1 MKTKKTTRTATDKT
15 SKREVDAMT
24 RRNDLA
30 KLNELFAKSR
40 KAQDT
45 LIAEYRKALT
55 DMDDAFFGKKRSAR
69 LAEAQFNLW
78 KKHMPPVK
86 FNLAT
91 GEYFYAEDERGQE
104 VFAIK
109 VSKMESCVYVVA
121 AKDLE
126 DAKAKALEMF
136 DKCAGDRSG
145 VTEAEDYGR

>member
-1 MKTKKTTRTATDKT
+1 MKTKKTTKTATAET
-15 SKREVDAMT
+15 SKREIDATT

-30 KLNELFAKSR
+30 RLNELYAKSR

-69 LAEAQFNLW
+69 LAEAQFHLW
-78 KKHMPPVK
+78 KMRMPPVK
-86 FNLAT
+86 FNMAT
-91 GEYFYAEDERGQE
+91 GAYFYAEDERGQE

-109 VSKMESCVYVVA
+109 VSKTESCVYVIS

-126 DAKAKALEMF
+126 DAKSKAMAMF
-136 DKCAGDRSG
+136 DKGDGERSG
-145 VTEAEDYGR
+145 VTEAEDYSR